1 MNVPAAIVILLLLL
15 IGPLAI
21 HLIEQNIE
29 IYIFIIGIVATLMGS
44 GFDRRLVLK
53 ASEEPLLITLAVV
66 IAGIVFSFSRHR
78 LDRGFVR
85 LRRRINRPLLAALA
99 TFVLAALAGIIT
111 AIVAAL
117 VLVEMVRLLHL
128 QGEARTRVTVAACFA
143 IGLGAALTPV
153 GEPLSALAAS
163 ALNLPF
169 TGLFLLLGPW
179 ILPGVAVAS
188 ALAGWFARGDYHD
201 PAVGVPAHDSRLAA
215 IIQGVKVYVFVAGLI
230 LVSDAY
236 AQIAARLVSAL
247 SNDALFWLN
256 TISAVLDNATLVA
269 LEVHRMSL
277 PRAREA
283 IISLLVSGGMLIP
296 GNIPNV
302 ISAGAL
308 RIGSAAWAR
317 IGIPIGLAGLGIYFA
332 VLKVMA

>member
-15 IGPLAI
+15 SGPVAI
-21 HLIEQNIE
+21 RFIEQNLE
-29 IYIFIIGIVATLMGS
+29 VYVFIIGIVATLLGS
-44 GFDRRLVLK
+44 GFDRHLVLK
-53 ASEEPLLITLAVV
+53 AGEEPILITLAVV
-66 IAGIVFSFSRHR
+66 IAGILFSLSRLR
-78 LDRGFVR
+78 LDRAFLR
-85 LRRRINRPLLAALA
+85 LRRRVSRPLLAALA
-99 TFVLAALAGIIT
+99 TFVLGVLAGIIT

-117 VLVEMVRLLHL
+117 VLVEIVRLLHL

-143 IGLGAALTPV
+143 IGLGAALTRV

-169 TGLFLLLGPW
+169 TGLFVLLAPW
-179 ILPGVAVAS
+179 ILPGVAVAA

-201 PAVGVPAHDSRLAA
+201 PTAGVHVHETPLAA
-215 IIQGVKVYVFVAGLI
+215 IIQGAKVYVFVAGLV

-236 AQIAARLVSAL
+236 GPIATRLVSAL
-247 SNDALFWLN
+247 SNDALFWIN
-256 TISAVLDNATLVA
+256 TVSAVLDNATLVA
-269 LEVHRMSL
+269 LEVHSMTL

-283 IISLLVSGGMLIP
+283 IIALLVSGGMLIP

-308 RIGSAAWAR
+308 RIGSGAWAR
-317 IGIPIGLAGLGIYFA
+317 VGIPIGLAGLGIYFA

>member
-15 IGPLAI
+15 IGPIGI
-21 HLIEQNIE
+21 HFIEQNIE
-29 IYIFIIGIVATLMGS
+29 IYVFIIGIVATLVGP
-44 GFDRRLVLK
+44 GFDRHLVLK
-53 ASEEPLLITLAVV
+53 AGEEPILITLAVI
-66 IAGIVFSFSRHR
+66 IAGILFSFFRHR
-78 LDRGFVR
+78 LDRAFVR
-85 LRRRINRPLLAALA
+85 LRRRMRRPLLAALA
-99 TFVLAALAGIIT
+99 TFVLAVLAGIIT

-128 QGEARTRVTVAACFA
+128 QGEARTRMTVAACFA
-143 IGLGAALTPV
+143 IGLGAALTRV
-153 GEPLSALAAS
+153 GEPLSGLAAS

-169 TGLFLLLGPW
+169 MGLFQLLVGLV
-179 ILPGVAVAS
+179 IPGVAAAS

-201 PAVGVPAHDSRLAA
+201 AAVGVHVRETPLAA
-215 IIQGVKVYVFVAGLI
+215 IIQGVKVYVFVAGLV

-236 AQIAARLVSAL
+236 APIATRLVSAL
-247 SNDALFWLN
+247 SNDALFWIN
-256 TISAVLDNATLVA
+256 TVSAVLDNATLVA
-269 LEVHRMSL
+269 LEVHNMSL

-283 IISLLVSGGMLIP
+283 IIALLVSGGMLIP

-308 RIGSAAWAR
+308 RIGSGAWAR

-332 VLKVMA
+332 LLKVMA

>member
-1 MNVPAAIVILLLLL
+1 MNVPAAIVVLLLLL

-21 HLIEQNIE
+21 HFIEQNIE

-53 ASEEPLLITLAVV
+53 ASEEPILITLAVV

-78 LDRGFVR
+78 LDRAFVR

-99 TFVLAALAGIIT
+99 TFLLAALAGIIT

-188 ALAGWFARGDYHD
+188 ALAGWFARGDYHA
-201 PAVGVPAHDSRLAA
+201 PAVGVPVRETRLAA

-247 SNDALFWLN
+247 SNDALFWIN

-317 IGIPIGLAGLGIYFA
+317 IGIPIGLTGLGIYFA
-332 VLKVMA
+332 LLKVLA

>member
-21 HLIEQNIE
+21 HFIEQNIE
-29 IYIFIIGIVATLMGS
+29 IYIFIVGIVATLMGS
-44 GFDRRLVLK
+44 GFDRTLVLK
-53 ASEEPLLITLAVV
+53 ASEEPILITLAVV
-66 IAGIVFSFSRHR
+66 IAGILFSFSRHR
-78 LDRGFVR
+78 LDRAFVR
-85 LRRRINRPLLAALA
+85 LRRRISRPLLAALA
-99 TFVLAALAGIIT
+99 TFVLAVLAGIIT

-128 QGEARTRVTVAACFA
+128 QGEARTRMTVAACFA
-143 IGLGAALTPV
+143 IGLGAALTRV

-201 PAVGVPAHDSRLAA
+201 PAVGVHVHETPLAA
-215 IIQGVKVYVFVAGLI
+215 IIQGIKVYVFVAGLV

-236 AQIAARLVSAL
+236 AQIATQLVSAL
-247 SNDALFWLN
+247 SNDALFWIN

-269 LEVHRMSL
+269 LEVHSMSL

-308 RIGSAAWAR
+308 KIGSAAWAR

-332 VLKVMA
+332 LLKVMA

>member
-1 MNVPAAIVILLLLL
+1 MNVPAAIVVLLLLL

-21 HLIEQNIE
+21 HFIEQNIE

-53 ASEEPLLITLAVV
+53 ASEEPILITLAVV
-66 IAGIVFSFSRHR
+66 IAGIVFSFSRHH
-78 LDRGFVR
+78 LDRAFVR

-99 TFVLAALAGIIT
+99 TFLLAALAGIIT

-188 ALAGWFARGDYHD
+188 ALAGWFARGDYHA
-201 PAVGVPAHDSRLAA
+201 PAVGVPVRETRLAA

-247 SNDALFWLN
+247 SNDALFWIN

-317 IGIPIGLAGLGIYFA
+317 IGIPIGLTGLGIYFA
-332 VLKVMA
+332 LLKVLA